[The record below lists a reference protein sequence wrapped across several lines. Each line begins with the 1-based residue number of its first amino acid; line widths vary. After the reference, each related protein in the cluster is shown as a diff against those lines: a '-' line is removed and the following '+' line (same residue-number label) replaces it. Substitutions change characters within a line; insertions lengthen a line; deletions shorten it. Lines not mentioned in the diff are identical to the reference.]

1 MGILD
6 QFSLK
11 GRTALVS
18 GACRGIGQGLAVA
31 LAEAGADI
39 VGVSMD
45 LKLEGSE
52 TGQLVEALGRKFS
65 AYNCDF
71 SKREDLYRFIK
82 EVKEKEAPIDI
93 LINNAGMIMR
103 KAAAEHPDEWWDKVI
118 EVNQNAQFILTR
130 EFGRDMLERGRGK
143 IVFTASML
151 SFQGGILVPG
161 YTASKSA
168 VAGLTKAFANEWA
181 GRGLNVNAIAPG
193 YIATENT
200 APIRAD
206 EARSASI
213 LARIPANRWGL
224 PSDLTGAVVFL
235 CSPASDYV
243 NGIILPVDGGWLAR

>member
-1 MGILD
+1 MSILE

-18 GACRGIGQGLAVA
+18 GACRGIGQAIAVA
-31 LAEAGADI
+31 LADAGADV
-39 VGVSMD
+39 VGVSLD

-52 TGQLVEALGRKFS
+52 TGQMIEALGRKFS

-71 SKREDLYRFIK
+71 SDRKDLYRFIK

-93 LINNAGMIMR
+93 LINNAGMILR

-143 IVFTASML
+143 VVFTASML

-161 YTASKSA
+161 YTAS
-168 VAGLTKAFANEWA
+168 
-181 GRGLNVNAIAPG
+181 
-193 YIATENT
+193 
-200 APIRAD
+200 
-206 EARSASI
+206 
-213 LARIPANRWGL
+213 ANRRW
-224 PSDLTGAVVFL
+224 
-235 CSPASDYV
+235 PA
-243 NGIILPVDGGWLAR
+243 